1 MPVQVGPSTASEVA
15 AGFAAAAAAG
25 DGRRLLALL
34 AAEARLAIAQ
44 AWIDGNRADGDIA
57 ARQRDQLAQALS
69 RPASE
74 DPLALDFEVSVGAAF
89 KDAFAALR
97 PETAAVEAR
106 GLGTTAVVRY
116 LSTSENTRVT
126 LLAILLE
133 QRRGEWEV
141 TAYSNSSL
149 QPEPI
154 EPHWPRTRRGRW

>member
-1 MPVQVGPSTASEVA
+1 MPIQVGASTASEVA
-15 AGFAAAAAAG
+15 AAFAAAAAAG
-25 DGRRLLALL
+25 DGKRLLALL

-44 AWIDGNRADGDIA
+44 AWIDGNRADRDIA
-57 ARQRDQLAQALS
+57 ARQRDQLARALA
-69 RPASE
+69 RLDAE

-106 GLGTTAVVRY
+106 ELGTTAVIRY
-116 LSTSENTRVT
+116 LSSSEDTRVT

-133 QRRGEWEV
+133 QRRGDWEV

-154 EPHWPRTRRGRW
+154 EPHWPPRRGRS